1 LKGLIDEFLA
11 KWLARWVEAV
21 GEHARAVAIGI
32 LVLTAALAVYSFFF
46 LGINSDNLSLLSDN
60 LAGRRYHF
68 EFTRHF
74 PDLEEAL
81 FIVVDG
87 ETPELTREAA
97 DALVERLSQEPE
109 YLTDV
114 YLPGGGEFFERHALM
129 YRSPEDLDVF
139 ADQMARIQPLLAE
152 LELDPS
158 IATMAEIVE
167 LGLDER
173 DDDDDAAE
181 QWSMVLDRVSDATVA
196 VYEEFPLAISWEE
209 LLLQGSAIET
219 STRRTIVAH
228 PILDYGHILQARHPI
243 QRIREIAEELD
254 LRPERGVTVR
264 ITGNPAL
271 NGEEMMGFLFDIGGA
286 GVFCFFFVTVVLYRA
301 LRCIPLVIAAVAT
314 LFTGLIWA
322 IAFAAA
328 AVGDVNVL
336 SISFAILFIGLGVDF
351 AIHLGMDYADH
362 LRQGRDHATALRETA
377 AHVGAALFFCT
388 ITTSVG
394 FYVFAFTEYK
404 GLNELGLI
412 AGTGM
417 FVIFFMTLTFF
428 PALVSCWTRVDPE
441 RHLKGELRMDP
452 NRLRWFRDHPRTV
465 RWTALF
471 AGVAACSLLPGVRF
485 DVNVVEMRD
494 PDTESVKAFKDLLA
508 KSDTSPWYLNV
519 LTPNLAEAEAL
530 AERLE
535 ELDSVKRAI
544 TLASY
549 VPDQQQEKLE
559 ILADVAFLLEAPP
572 VPLEREEDPSIE
584 EQIAALRS
592 LYTYLGQPTFAAGD
606 RPLANSVKRLR
617 DHIGSF
623 LERVEAEGDP
633 KPALAELERVLL
645 ASLPNQ
651 LARLRRALEPSPIS
665 LETLPA
671 DVRDRMITEDGTA
684 RVQVMPATN
693 MQALEDFQGF
703 VYEVQSVAPRAAGVP
718 LNLVEFGDVTASSF
732 RQALIS
738 AFFAIGFLLWLLWR
752 SLADTVLVMVPLS
765 LGAAI
770 TGAAMAVLDIRFDF
784 INVVVIPLLFG
795 IGVDSAIHLVQRAK
809 EGHGAAGVLMGT
821 ASARAIWY
829 SALTTTVS
837 FGSLGFAG
845 HNGMSSLGIALTIG
859 LISTTT
865 CVLIVLPALMDLRNF
880 EPKARS

>member
-1 LKGLIDEFLA
+1 VKGLIDEFLA
-11 KWLARWVEAV
+11 RWLARWVDAV
-21 GEHARAVAIGI
+21 RERATAVATGI
-32 LVLTAALAVYSFFF
+32 LVLTAAFAVYSFFF

-60 LAGRRYHF
+60 LAGRQYHF

-87 ETPELTREAA
+87 ETPELAREAA

-109 YLTDV
+109 VLTDV
-114 YLPGGGEFFERHALM
+114 YLPGGGDFFERNGLM
-129 YRSPEDLDVF
+129 YRTPEDLDVF

-158 IATMAEIVE
+158 IATMVEIVE

-173 DDDDDAAE
+173 GEDASASE

-228 PILDYGHILQARHPI
+228 PILDYSHILQARHPI
-243 QRIREIAEELD
+243 NRIREIAEELD
-254 LRPERGVTVR
+254 LRPERGVRVR

-286 GVFCFFFVTVVLYRA
+286 GVFCFLFVTVVLYRA
-301 LRCIPLVIAAVAT
+301 FRCIPLVIAAVVT
-314 LFTGLIWA
+314 LFSGLIWA

-328 AVGDVNVL
+328 AVGAVNVL
-336 SISFAILFIGLGVDF
+336 SIAFAILFIGLGVDF
-351 AIHLGMDYADH
+351 AIHLGMGYADL
-362 LRQGRDHATALRETA
+362 LRQGRDHASALRETS

-394 FYVFAFTEYK
+394 FYVFVFTEYK

-452 NRLRWFRDHPRTV
+452 NRLRWFHDHPRAI
-465 RWTALF
+465 RWTAL
-471 AGVAACSLLPGVRF
+471 GVGIVAIALLPGVRF

-494 PDTESVKAFKDLLA
+494 PDTESVQAFKDLLA

-519 LTPNLAEAEAL
+519 LTPDLTQAEAL
-530 AERLE
+530 AERLDA
-535 ELDSVKRAI
+535 LDSVKRAI

-549 VPDQQQEKLE
+549 VPEDQEEKLA

-572 VPLEREEDPSIE
+572 IPLQNEDDPTIE
-584 EQIAALRS
+584 EQTAALRS
-592 LYTYLGQPTFAAGD
+592 LYTYLGQPAFAAGD
-606 RPLANSVKRLR
+606 RPLANSVQRLR
-617 DHIGSF
+617 EHIGVF
-623 LERVEAEGDP
+623 LERVEIEGDP
-633 KPALAELERVLL
+633 EAALRELERVLL
-645 ASLPNQ
+645 ASLPRQ
-651 LARLRRALEPSPIS
+651 LERLRRALEPEPIS
-665 LETLPA
+665 LESLPA
-671 DVRDRMITEDGTA
+671 EIRERMITEDGVA
-684 RVQVMPATN
+684 RVQVLPATN
-693 MQALEDFQGF
+693 MKELEDFVGF
-703 VYEVQSVAPRAAGVP
+703 VHEVQSVAPRAAGVP
-718 LNLVEFGDVTASSF
+718 LNLVEFGEVTSRSF

-738 AFFAIGFLLWLLWR
+738 AFFAIGFLLWMLWR
-752 SLADTVLVMVPLS
+752 SLTDTVLVMIPLS
-765 LGAAI
+765 LGAAM

-784 INVVVIPLLFG
+784 TNVVVIPLLFG

-809 EGHGAAGVLMGT
+809 EGLGSDGGIMGT

-865 CVLIVLPALMDLRNF
+865 CVLIVLPALLALRHP
-880 EPKARS
+880 ELDSGS